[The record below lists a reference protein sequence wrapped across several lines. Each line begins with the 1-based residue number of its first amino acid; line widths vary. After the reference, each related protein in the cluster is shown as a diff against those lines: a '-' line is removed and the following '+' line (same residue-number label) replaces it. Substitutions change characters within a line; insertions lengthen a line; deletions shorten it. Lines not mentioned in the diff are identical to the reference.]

1 MNNFLL
7 GPHADPNNKE
17 KEQAFEEAL
26 NDFHPNEESSSE
38 GDEYMD
44 DALRMV
50 EQPFHQHNN
59 NI

>member
-1 MNNFLL
+1 MNFLF
-7 GPHADPNNKE
+7 GVHADPNNKE
-17 KEQAFEEAL
+17 KEQLSEEAL

-50 EQPFHQHNN
+50 EQPFHKNGDN
-59 NI
+59 T